1 MNYRIASF
9 DGLEIPDGCGDGCTV
24 VTNEGAAAVEEALAA
39 LEAQAENP
47 GTVMDWEDGMWL
59 AAFDHCADMGPTGE
73 IGHTGTDSSTIDD
86 RISRYGTL
94 DSTSGENISYGSNDP
109 LEIVM

>member
-59 AAFDHCADMGPTGE
+59 AAFDHCADMGPSGAT
-73 IGHTGTDSSTIDD
+73 GHTGTDGSAMSD
-86 RISRYGTL
+86 RISRYGTWA
-94 DSTSGENISYGSNDP
+94 TTAGENISYGNDDA